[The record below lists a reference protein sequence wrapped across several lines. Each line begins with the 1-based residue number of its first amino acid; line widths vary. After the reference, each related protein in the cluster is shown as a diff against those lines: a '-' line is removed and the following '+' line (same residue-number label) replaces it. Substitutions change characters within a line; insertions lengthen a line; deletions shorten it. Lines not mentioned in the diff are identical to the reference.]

1 VSALVENRTDSD
13 DDSSVSAG
21 GGTDVAI
28 SEVADPDGGTV
39 AGESHPD
46 GPDSN
51 DPDRESDGGSVDA
64 PDHPGPTDDASAA
77 DVDPLDI
84 PSDPVPLP
92 AELRADFGAHF
103 EDNYRRLV
111 AQLYA
116 ITLDSGQAHDAVQD
130 AYARAW
136 RRWATVGASA
146 DPTAWVRGVAV
157 RSTIRSWRHVFGRFA
172 IGRTRPNRGS
182 VERRTAAMLTAL
194 RGLPA
199 PERRAIVLTYMAGSS
214 AAEIAAVEQVSYN
227 TVQARLSRGR
237 RLITENLAD
246 DLPALLGPPV
256 AVGDHGD
263 HDWEEPR

>member
-1 VSALVENRTDSD
+1 MSALVENRTASGSDSL
-13 DDSSVSAG
+13 VSAR
-21 GGTDVAI
+21 GTDVA
-28 SEVADPDGGTV
+28 VADDAAPAPDAAERGDGDPNDTATDGG
-39 AGESHPD
+39 AADAPD
-46 GPDSN
+46 GPA
-51 DPDRESDGGSVDA
+51 PVADA
-64 PDHPGPTDDASAA
+64 PAA
-77 DVDPLDI
+77 DRDPLEI

-92 AELRADFGAHF
+92 VELRVDFGAHF
-103 EDNYRRLV
+103 EDNYQRLV

-116 ITLDSGQAHDAVQD
+116 ITLDSGHAHDAVQD

-157 RSTIRSWRHVFGRFA
+157 RSTIRSWRHLFGRFA
-172 IGRTRPNRGS
+172 IGRGRPNRGS

-214 AAEIAAVEQVSYN
+214 AAEIAAVEQVSFN

-246 DLPALLGPPV
+246 DLPSLLGPAA
-256 AVGDHGD
+256 AVRADDGATTG
-263 HDWEEPR
+263 EEPR

>member
-1 VSALVENRTDSD
+1 VSALVENRTNSEN
-13 DDSSVSAG
+13 DSSMSA
-21 GGTDVAI
+21 GGTDVAVSDI
-28 SEVADPDGGTV
+28 AVSDVPAP
-39 AGESHPD
+39 
-46 GPDSN
+46 N
-51 DPDRESDGGSVDA
+51 DPDAGSDGGPVDA
-64 PDHPGPTDDASAA
+64 SDHPDPADDTSVV
-77 DVDPLDI
+77 DVDPLEI

-92 AELRADFGAHF
+92 VELRVDFGAHF
-103 EDNYRRLV
+103 EDNYQRLV

-136 RRWATVGASA
+136 RRWATVGASV

-172 IGRTRPNRGS
+172 IGRGRPNRGF

-214 AAEIAAVEQVSYN
+214 AEEIAAVEQVSYN

-246 DLPALLGPPV
+246 DLPALLGPM
-256 AVGDHGD
+256 AAARDDGDND
-263 HDWEEPR
+263 LQEPR